1 MENKAELC
9 NLVVVSKM
17 TAENIEASKESA
29 EKMIDATRKEE
40 GNLRYDWYTDANEE
54 GVKVIMEV
62 FNNMEAFQAHINS
75 EHMKEFREK
84 IKDLASAPTVLRVL
98 KPVDVAPK
106 Y

>member
-9 NLVVVSKM
+9 NVVVVSKM
-17 TAENIEASKESA
+17 TAENLEASRETA

-40 GNLRYDWYTDANEE
+40 GNLRYDWYTDVNEA
-54 GVKVIMEV
+54 GVGVALEV
-62 FNNMEAFQAHINS
+62 FKNMEAFQAHINS
-75 EHMKEFREK
+75 EHMKELGGKF
-84 IKDLASAPTVLRVL
+84 KDWVSVPAVLRVL

>member
-9 NLVVVSKM
+9 NVVVVSKM
-17 TAENIEASKESA
+17 TPENLEASRETA

-40 GNLRYDWYTDANEE
+40 GNLRYDWYTDVNEA
-54 GVKVIMEV
+54 GVGVALEV
-62 FNNMEAFQAHINS
+62 FKNMEAFQAHINS
-75 EHMKEFREK
+75 EHMKEFGGK
-84 IKDLASAPTVLRVL
+84 FKDWVSVPAVLRVL